1 MTDLKNEFWERVE
14 DVRACMLGFK
24 DQGPLVA
31 MSPQVDDD
39 LPGHIWFITAKG
51 TELAKGVASGDA
63 AARMIVADDSA
74 GLYADISGTL
84 SHSIDREALDEVWS
98 FIAGAW
104 FEGGQHDPDVCLLR
118 FTPSEATLSVA
129 SGGAKFL
136 YEIAKANITGDKPD
150 AGENGTITF

>member
-51 TELAKGVASGDA
+51 TELAKGVASG
-63 AARMIVADDSA
+63 RCRRQN
-74 GLYADISGTL
+74 
-84 SHSIDREALDEVWS
+84 DR
-98 FIAGAW
+98 
-104 FEGGQHDPDVCLLR
+104 R
-118 FTPSEATLSVA
+118 RR
-129 SGGAKFL
+129 
-136 YEIAKANITGDKPD
+136 
-150 AGENGTITF
+150 